1 MGVALGGYVYDESDN
16 ILPNVT
22 VELNSEPIIT
32 TTNTEGYYEI
42 ADVPIGVHTLYI
54 KDGET
59 VLGSKEIM
67 LISSKES
74 QIKNNQIYLPEI
86 INKHVNIKTE
96 QELKIFIEDK
106 FVQFAKNFGGNA
118 SDYFE
123 DIIYIEDNYIVVGR
137 SKSTDED
144 LSGLN
149 KGNYDAII
157 VKYDID
163 GNILWKKNFGGSQY
177 EFFENVLIDTD
188 GYITIGYSFSTD
200 GDLSGLNKGNIDAII
215 VKYDL
220 NGNVLWKKNFGG
232 SSSDYFQKIIET
244 EGGYITVGSSQ
255 SSDKD
260 LSGLN
265 KGNTDAI
272 IVKYDTNGNV
282 LWKKNF
288 GGSNIDKFE
297 DIIQTV
303 DGYIAVGQSASTNGN
318 LTVGLNKGSD
328 DGIIVKYDLN
338 GNVILRKNYGGS
350 STDIFR
356 SIINYNNEYIVVG
369 QSNSTN
375 GDTTGINKG
384 GFDGIIVK
392 YDANF
397 NVLAKQNYGGSDN
410 DVFSSIV
417 SLKKRIYSCRL

>member
-163 GNILWKKNFGGSQY
+163 GNILWKKNFGGSASDQ
-177 EFFENVLIDTD
+177 FEGIKFVSD
-188 GYITIGYSFSTD
+188 GYIVVGASDSTD
-200 GDLSGLNKGNIDAII
+200 GNI
-215 VKYDL
+215 L
-220 NGNVLWKKNFGG
+220 
-232 SSSDYFQKIIET
+232 
-244 EGGYITVGSSQ
+244 
-255 SSDKD
+255 
-260 LSGLN
+260 
-265 KGNTDAI
+265 
-272 IVKYDTNGNV
+272 
-282 LWKKNF
+282 
-288 GGSNIDKFE
+288 
-297 DIIQTV
+297 
-303 DGYIAVGQSASTNGN
+303 
-318 LTVGLNKGSD
+318 GLNKGSTD
-328 DGIIVKYDLN
+328 AIIYLTLLN
-338 GNVILRKNYGGS
+338 
-350 STDIFR
+350 
-356 SIINYNNEYIVVG
+356 
-369 QSNSTN
+369 
-375 GDTTGINKG
+375 
-384 GFDGIIVK
+384 
-392 YDANF
+392 
-397 NVLAKQNYGGSDN
+397 
-410 DVFSSIV
+410 
-417 SLKKRIYSCRL
+417 